1 MKSILNFLELIIV
14 ICLILLPV
22 WFVYYGFTGE
32 MNFIMR
38 IVMVVTGL
46 LLCRIVKPISILTGK
61 DFKIF

>member
-1 MKSILNFLELIIV
+1 MRLFISSIRLLIT
-14 ICLILLPV
+14 ICLIMVPVLL
-22 WFVYYGFTGE
+22 VYYGFTGE
-32 MNFIMR
+32 MNFMMR

>member
-22 WFVYYGFTGE
+22 WLIYYGFTGE

-38 IVMVVTGL
+38 VVMVVTGL

>member
-1 MKSILNFLELIIV
+1 MKLFISSIRLLFT
-14 ICLILLPV
+14 ICLVMVPV
-22 WFVYYGFTGE
+22 WLVYYGFTGE

-61 DFKIF
+61 DFKVF

>member
-1 MKSILNFLELIIV
+1 MELIIV

-38 IVMVVTGL
+38 IVMIVTGL

>member
-1 MKSILNFLELIIV
+1 MKLFISSIRLLIT
-14 ICLILLPV
+14 ICLIMVPVLL
-22 WFVYYGFTGE
+22 VYYGFTGE

-38 IVMVVTGL
+38 VVIVVTGL

>member
-1 MKSILNFLELIIV
+1 MKLFISSIRLLFT
-14 ICLILLPV
+14 ICLVMVPV
-22 WFVYYGFTGE
+22 WLVYYGFTGE

-38 IVMVVTGL
+38 IVMVVTGV

>member
-38 IVMVVTGL
+38 VVVVVTGL

-61 DFKIF
+61 DFKVF

>member
-1 MKSILNFLELIIV
+1 MKLFISSIRLLFT
-14 ICLILLPV
+14 ICLVMVPV
-22 WFVYYGFTGE
+22 WLVYYGFTGE

-38 IVMVVTGL
+38 VVMVVTGL

>member
-1 MKSILNFLELIIV
+1 MKLFISSIRLLFT
-14 ICLILLPV
+14 ICLVMVPV
-22 WFVYYGFTGE
+22 WLVYYGFTGE

-38 IVMVVTGL
+38 VVIVVTGL

>member
-38 IVMVVTGL
+38 VVMVVTGL

>member
-1 MKSILNFLELIIV
+1 MKLFISSIRLLFT
-14 ICLILLPV
+14 ICLVMVPV
-22 WFVYYGFTGE
+22 WLVYYGFIGE

-38 IVMVVTGL
+38 VVMIVTGL

>member
-1 MKSILNFLELIIV
+1 MKLFISSIRLLFT
-14 ICLILLPV
+14 ICLVMVPV
-22 WFVYYGFTGE
+22 WLVYYGFTGE

>member
-1 MKSILNFLELIIV
+1 MKLFISSIRLLLT
-14 ICLILLPV
+14 ICLIMVPV
-22 WFVYYGFTGE
+22 WLVYYGFTGE

-38 IVMVVTGL
+38 VVMVVTGL

>member
-1 MKSILNFLELIIV
+1 MKLFISSIRLLFT
-14 ICLILLPV
+14 ICLVMVPV
-22 WFVYYGFTGE
+22 WLIYYGFTGE

-38 IVMVVTGL
+38 VVIVVTGL

>member
-1 MKSILNFLELIIV
+1 MKLFMSSIRLLIT
-14 ICLILLPV
+14 ICLVMSPV

-38 IVMVVTGL
+38 VVMVAAGL
-46 LLCRIVKPISILTGK
+46 ILCRIVKPISILTGK

>member
-1 MKSILNFLELIIV
+1 MKLFISSIRLLFT
-14 ICLILLPV
+14 ICLVMVPV
-22 WFVYYGFTGE
+22 WLVYYGFTRE

-38 IVMVVTGL
+38 VVMVVTGL

>member
-1 MKSILNFLELIIV
+1 MKLFISSIRLLIT
-14 ICLILLPV
+14 ICLITGPV

-38 IVMVVTGL
+38 VVIVVAGL
-46 LLCRIVKPISILTGK
+46 ILCRIVKPISILTGK